1 MPMKRARFTAAP
13 NALRARRYLALQQ
26 VTSGTHLAGQKNL
39 LTNPCFS
46 LILFSLVE
54 IDDGQRGMPHH
65 VHRCYWV
72 CLRNDFAEEII
83 VGVFRFQ
90 LDTG

>member
-39 LTNPCFS
+39 LTNPVS
-46 LILFSLVE
+46 
-54 IDDGQRGMPHH
+54 R
-65 VHRCYWV
+65 
-72 CLRNDFAEEII
+72 
-83 VGVFRFQ
+83 
-90 LDTG
+90 